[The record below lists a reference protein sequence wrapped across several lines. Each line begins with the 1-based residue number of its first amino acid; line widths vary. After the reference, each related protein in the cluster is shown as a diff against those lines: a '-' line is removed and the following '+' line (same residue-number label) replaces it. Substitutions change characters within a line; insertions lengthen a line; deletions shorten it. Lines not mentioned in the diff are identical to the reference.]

1 MSKRQF
7 TYQRVLRAVTLC
19 VALFN
24 FSLFSF
30 HSSLLSAQTV
40 QKGKATFYSKRA
52 TGARTANGERL
63 HHDSLTCAHRTYP
76 FGTLLRVKNP
86 ANGKEVVVRVTD
98 RGPFVRGRIIDLSW
112 RAAKELGI
120 IAAGVAMVEIE
131 KVSTQNGIPFRQT
144 DEDTQLPDFEITP
157 SSTLY
162 DEWQERMRERNTTP
176 SEELKSAHTPD
187 EATSVGTP
195 TPQPVQPQQT
205 LQPKQIKSHPQL
217 KHTTPLPKHT
227 PKK

>member
-1 MSKRQF
+1 M
-7 TYQRVLRAVTLC
+7 LRAVTLC

-131 KVSTQNGIPFRQT
+131 KVTTQNGVPFRQT
-144 DEDTQLPDFEITP
+144 DDDTQLPDFEITP

-176 SEELKSAHTPD
+176 SEELKSTHTPD
-187 EATSVGTP
+187 EASPADAP

>member
-1 MSKRQF
+1 M
-7 TYQRVLRAVTLC
+7 
-19 VALFN
+19 
-24 FSLFSF
+24 
-30 HSSLLSAQTV
+30 

-131 KVSTQNGIPFRQT
+131 KVTTQNGVPFRQT
-144 DEDTQLPDFEITP
+144 DDDTQLPDFEITP

-176 SEELKSAHTPD
+176 SEELKSTHTPD
-187 EATSVGTP
+187 DASPADAPTS
-195 TPQPVQPQQT
+195 QPVQPQQT

-217 KHTTPLPKHT
+217 KHTTSLPKHT

>member
-1 MSKRQF
+1 M
-7 TYQRVLRAVTLC
+7 
-19 VALFN
+19 
-24 FSLFSF
+24 
-30 HSSLLSAQTV
+30 

-98 RGPFVRGRIIDLSW
+98 RGPFIRGRIIDLSW

-131 KVSTQNGIPFRQT
+131 KVTTQNGVPFRQT

-162 DEWQERMRERNTTP
+162 DEWQERMRQRNTTP
-176 SEELKSAHTPD
+176 RRS
-187 EATSVGTP
+187 
-195 TPQPVQPQQT
+195 
-205 LQPKQIKSHPQL
+205 
-217 KHTTPLPKHT
+217 
-227 PKK
+227 

>member
-1 MSKRQF
+1 M
-7 TYQRVLRAVTLC
+7 LRAVTLC

-131 KVSTQNGIPFRQT
+131 KVTTQNGVPFRQT

-176 SEELKSAHTPD
+176 SEELKSTYTPD
-187 EATSVGTP
+187 EASPADTP
-195 TPQPVQPQQT
+195 TPSQPVQPQQT

>member
-131 KVSTQNGIPFRQT
+131 KVTTQNGIPFRQT

-162 DEWQERMRERNTTP
+162 DEWQERMRQRNTTP

-187 EATSVGTP
+187 EATPADAP
-195 TPQPVQPQQT
+195 TPQPVHPQQT

>member
-1 MSKRQF
+1 M
-7 TYQRVLRAVTLC
+7 LRAVTLC

-52 TGARTANGERL
+52 TGTRTANGERL

-131 KVSTQNGIPFRQT
+131 KVTTQNGIPFRQT
-144 DEDTQLPDFEITP
+144 DDDTQLPDFEITP

-176 SEELKSAHTPD
+176 SEELKSTHTPD
-187 EATSVGTP
+187 EATPADTP

>member
-1 MSKRQF
+1 M
-7 TYQRVLRAVTLC
+7 
-19 VALFN
+19 
-24 FSLFSF
+24 
-30 HSSLLSAQTV
+30 

-131 KVSTQNGIPFRQT
+131 KVTTQNGVPFRQT

-176 SEELKSAHTPD
+176 SEELKSTYTPD
-187 EATSVGTP
+187 EASPADTP
-195 TPQPVQPQQT
+195 TPSQPVQPQQT

>member
-1 MSKRQF
+1 M
-7 TYQRVLRAVTLC
+7 LRAVTLC
-19 VALFN
+19 VALFS
-24 FSLFSF
+24 FPLFTF

-76 FGTLLRVKNP
+76 FGTMLRVKNP

-98 RGPFVRGRIIDLSW
+98 RGPFIRGRIIDLSW

-131 KVSTQNGIPFRQT
+131 KVTPQTGIPFRQT
-144 DEDTQLPDFEITP
+144 DEDTQFPDFEITP

-162 DEWQERMRERNTTP
+162 DEWQARMRERNTTP
-176 SEELKSAHTPD
+176 SEELKSNHVPD
-187 EATSVGTP
+187 DASSTDTP

-205 LQPKQIKSHPQL
+205 LQPKQIQTHPQL

-227 PKK
+227 STK

>member
-1 MSKRQF
+1 
-7 TYQRVLRAVTLC
+7 VLRAVTLC

-131 KVSTQNGIPFRQT
+131 KVTTQNGIPFRQT
-144 DEDTQLPDFEITP
+144 DDDTQLPDFEITP

-187 EATSVGTP
+187 EATSADTP

-217 KHTTPLPKHT
+217 KHTTPQPKHT

>member
-1 MSKRQF
+1 
-7 TYQRVLRAVTLC
+7 VLRAVTLC

-131 KVSTQNGIPFRQT
+131 KVTTQNGIPFRQT

-187 EATSVGTP
+187 EATSADTP